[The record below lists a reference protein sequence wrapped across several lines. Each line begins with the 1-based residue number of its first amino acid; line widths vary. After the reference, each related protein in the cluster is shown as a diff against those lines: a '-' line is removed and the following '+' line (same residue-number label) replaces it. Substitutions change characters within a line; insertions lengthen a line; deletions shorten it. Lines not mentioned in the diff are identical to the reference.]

1 MPANRALAIFMAV
14 LVMAGTPGS
23 ALGEIV
29 PNACIAGVG
38 LWDSRE
44 RVAREW
50 GLPTRQTW
58 QGADLL
64 WHYPHRTVVL
74 YRWQRPPKP
83 VRWIVLGITTTDI
96 VGANGYS
103 PTNYTADF
111 GGTSSAAPLA
121 SRILALLLTDQP
133 TITLAEVRERLN
145 RATRKIGT
153 VAYTA
158 GRNNQYGYGAVNART
173 LLQEI
178 FRDGFQTGN
187 LTRWSNF

>member
-1 MPANRALAIFMAV
+1 MNRALAIFMAV

-23 ALGEIV
+23 ALGQIV

-58 QGADLL
+58 QGPDLL

-83 VRWIVLGITTTDI
+83 VRWIVLGITTTDRRGRLLGI
-96 VGANGYS
+96 GVGS
-103 PTNYTADF
+103 WR
-111 GGTSSAAPLA
+111 SEVHAAIAKAGRSCPRA
-121 SRILALLLTDQP
+121 ARSC
-133 TITLAEVRERLN
+133 TLAHTFRGGEKETTVSLERNRVTDLVVSVYSDFDDGPLQYVDKRCREP
-145 RATRKIGT
+145 
-153 VAYTA
+153 
-158 GRNNQYGYGAVNART
+158 
-173 LLQEI
+173 
-178 FRDGFQTGN
+178 
-187 LTRWSNF
+187 